1 MSLKDIESMTQE
13 LANILMRFKRIS
25 LSKNKNHEIRSSEIL
40 VLFNL
45 YQLLKNEP
53 GGVKVSQLS
62 NHLQITPGAVTHIIN
77 ALFKKKYVER
87 LNDEKDRR
95 IVLVKISTNGLNA
108 LKNMKLKFFNKCE
121 KLLNHLGED
130 DGKTF
135 IRLLNEVLDFFE
147 KNKNIGN

>member
-40 VLFNL
+40 MLYNL
-45 YQLLKNEP
+45 YYLLKNEP
-53 GGVKVSQLS
+53 DGVKVSQLS

-77 ALFKKKYVER
+77 SLFKKKYVER
-87 LNDEKDRR
+87 LNDENDRR
-95 IVLVKISTNGLNA
+95 IVLIKISENGLNA
-108 LKNMKLKFFNKCE
+108 LKDIKLKFFNKCE
-121 KLLNHLGED
+121 NLITHLGEKE
-130 DGKTF
+130 GKTF
-135 IRLLNEVLDFFE
+135 IGLLNKVLDFFE